1 MVLKIKKWSEDIEID
16 APIEQV
22 WKLFDGSLED
32 MQKIMPSVVA
42 NEPVTITDDGVGS
55 VYRQKYQQGKRVE
68 EYDVETLIYQ
78 NQPDYKEIKVGF
90 TLAKTFKITAYYE
103 LKKLDENKTY
113 FRYETTNQPLKW
125 FMKLLIKLANSNKVV
140 VKFVSRVK
148 RVAEEEDTQ

>member
-1 MVLKIKKWSEDIEID
+1 MVFKLKKWSEDIEID

-42 NEPVTITDDGVGS
+42 NEPVNVTNDGVGS

-68 EYDVETLIYQ
+68 EYDVETLVYT
-78 NQPDYKEIKVGF
+78 NKPDYKEMKVGF
-90 TLAKTFKITAYYE
+90 TLANTFEITAYYN

-125 FMKLLIKLANSNKVV
+125 FMKLLIKLAVSNKVV
-140 VKFVSRVK
+140 TQFVSRVK
-148 RVAEEEDTQ
+148 KVSEEESE